1 MKTTAKFTFIIT
13 LLGLIFSCT
22 STKNIQTNMNSK
34 CNSLAYIMDS
44 KIAPAKIDIAVYTDT
59 VRFDTSLLNNQTL
72 VIREKGWFIPLVF
85 VYLWNSQNKCIQ
97 GRSIMEE
104 EPAVFLK
111 TSLNNEINR
120 SGYFKLDTLKESDYA
135 LELSI
140 DEIKVQG
147 PYVSKGFFY
156 FALYAYG
163 FSYSDYAGPANAYLK
178 ITYHLKKNGQ
188 LIHSNTFS
196 SEKKTEQIRKRYS
209 NLALLQQDYA
219 TSMTEATSYN
229 FKTLSERIVN
239 DLNTYF
245 KSQVTN

>member
-1 MKTTAKFTFIIT
+1 MKATARFIVFILLLST
-13 LLGLIFSCT
+13 LFSCT

-34 CNSLAYIMDS
+34 RNSLAYIMDS
-44 KIAPAKIDIAVYTDT
+44 EIAPTKSEISVFTDT
-59 VRFDTSLLNNQTL
+59 VLFDPALLKNSTL
-72 VIREKGWFIPLVF
+72 VTRKKGWFIPLVV
-85 VYLWNSQNKCIQ
+85 VYIWNSTNNCIQ

-104 EPAVFLK
+104 DPAVFLK
-111 TSLNNEINR
+111 TSLNNEIKR
-120 SGYFKLDTLKESDYA
+120 SGYFKPDTLKESEYS

-140 DEIKVQG
+140 DEIKAEG

-163 FSYSDYAGPANAYLK
+163 FSYGDYAGPANASLK
-178 ITYHLKKNGQ
+178 ISYQLKKNGQ
-188 LIHSNTFS
+188 LIHSNTFG

-219 TSMTEATSYN
+219 TSMVEATSYN
-229 FKTLSERIVN
+229 FKIISELIVN

-245 KSQVTN
+245 KSQLSN

>member
-1 MKTTAKFTFIIT
+1 MKTTGRFIAFI
-13 LLGLIFSCT
+13 LLLSIAYSCT

-34 CNSLAYIMDS
+34 RNSLAYIMDS
-44 KIAPAKIDIAVYTDT
+44 EIASTKSEVSVFTDT
-59 VRFDTSLLNNQTL
+59 VIFDPALLNDLTL
-72 VIREKGWFIPLVF
+72 VTREKGWFIPLVF
-85 VYLWNSQNKCIQ
+85 VYIWNSTNNCIQ

-104 EPAVFLK
+104 DPAVFLK

-120 SGYFKLDTLKESDYA
+120 SGYFKTDSLKESEYS

-140 DEIKVQG
+140 DEIKADG

-163 FSYSDYAGPANAYLK
+163 FSYGDYAGPANASLK
-178 ITYHLKKNGQ
+178 ISYQLKKNGQ
-188 LIHSNTFS
+188 LTHSNTFG
-196 SEKKTEQIRKRYS
+196 SEKNTEQIRKRYN

-219 TSMTEATSYN
+219 TSMVEATSYN
-229 FKTLSERIVN
+229 FKKISELIVN

-245 KSQVTN
+245 KSQLSN